1 MKKLADKV
9 SEHNFLTLLEALP
22 KGIIP
27 PKVQEYCAKNQI
39 ATIFDMLCNFPSR
52 YQDWSKLA
60 DIRKAKDGELCL
72 LEAVVL
78 DQRFLPYKRTLF
90 LELENHKHSFETLLF
105 NVKPFMLGKLA
116 RGQKLKLYGKV
127 QDEGYCKKMLHPFWQ
142 QVKEN
147 TPHLPEIIPLY
158 QGADRYLSK
167 LIGKTLGKL
176 LESLLISQKMLL
188 EEKKLL
194 AFFRIIHQYTTPVS
208 KDFVANIFF
217 AKEQLLTYELASI
230 QLAQAVWKANYEQ
243 QLQDPPPIA
252 QAHEAC
258 QKLQESLAFK
268 LTQDQ
273 HSIIDKLHQQ
283 IYAQQ
288 KLRTL
293 VQGEVG
299 SGKTIIALLASLPV
313 LLAGFDVCL
322 MAPTE
327 ILAQQHFSKA
337 TEIYAQFGVKIQL
350 VTQMTAKKYS
360 QESFAESGKGN
371 KGRMIIGTHAL
382 LNPENTMPHLALL
395 IIDEQQCF
403 GVEQRYALLEK
414 SPHNSHQILL
424 SATPIPRTLL
434 MTLFGDLDV
443 ASLHALPPG
452 RQASSTLLM
461 STKEREKLIQKLH
474 KPIAEANSCFWVCN
488 VISKDP
494 EGEEEFD
501 LKGLEKYIQE
511 HSNFSTSVLHGKMPS
526 KSKTKIMQDFQAR
539 KFQILIATTVIQ
551 VGIDIPHA
559 NFIVIEN
566 PHLLGLSQLHQ
577 LRGRV
582 GRAGGKGYCIL
593 LFPENT
599 KDEALERLQF
609 FRDNLDGFQLA
620 DYDLQTRGGGS
631 IFGTE
636 QSGHG
641 HFKIKAPLSQKMLDE
656 SKNLKT
662 RMLQQMSKEA
672 QKTLITTW
680 VSDDLSKIEI
690 A

>member
-1 MKKLADKV
+1 MPQSGLSDC
-9 SEHNFLTLLEALP
+9 HFLTLLEALP
-22 KGIIP
+22 RGLIP
-27 PKVQEYCAKNQI
+27 PKVQEYCNKNQI
-39 ATIFDMLCNFPSR
+39 TTIFEALCHFPSR

-60 DIRKAKDGELCL
+60 DIRKAKDGEVCL

-90 LELENHKHSFETLLF
+90 LELENHTQSFETLLF

-116 RGQKLKLYGKV
+116 RGQKLRLYGKII
-127 QDEGYCKKMLHPFWQ
+127 DEGYSKKMLHPFWQ
-142 QVKEN
+142 VAKADA
-147 TPHLPEIIPLY
+147 PHVPEIIPLY
-158 QGADRYLSK
+158 SGADRASSK
-167 LIGKTLGKL
+167 LIVKTFGKL
-176 LESLLISQKMLL
+176 LESLQASQKMLL

-194 AFFRIIHQYTTPVS
+194 AFFRIIHQYTTPV
-208 KDFVANIFF
+208 KAEYLANIFF
-217 AKEQLLTYELASI
+217 AKEQLLTYELACI
-230 QLAQAVWKANYEQ
+230 QLAQTLWKNTYEQ
-243 QLQDPPPIA
+243 QLPDPPRIT
-252 QAHEAC
+252 QADSAC
-258 QKLQESLAFK
+258 GELVESLAFN
-268 LTQDQ
+268 LTPDQ
-273 HSIIDKLHQQ
+273 RGIIDNLHQQ

-299 SGKTIIALLASLPV
+299 SGKTIIALIASLPV

-327 ILAQQHFSKA
+327 ILAQQHFTKA
-337 TEIYAQFGVKIQL
+337 SEIYSQFALKIEL
-350 VTQMTAKKYS
+350 VTQMTAKKYTK
-360 QESFAESGKGN
+360 ESFAQPGTNN

-382 LNPENTMPHLALL
+382 LNPEYTMPHLAFL

-403 GVEQRYALLEK
+403 GVEQRYKLLQK
-414 SPHNSHQILL
+414 SPHNLHHILL

-434 MTLFGDLDV
+434 MTLFGDLEV
-443 ASLHALPPG
+443 ASLRSLPPG

-461 STKEREKLIQKLH
+461 STKERQKLVQKLH
-474 KPIAEANSCFWVCN
+474 TPLSQGDSCFWVCN
-488 VISKDP
+488 VINKDP

-501 LKGLEKYIQE
+501 LKSLEKYIQKQ
-511 HSNFSTSVLHGKMPS
+511 SDYTTSVLHGKMPS

-559 NFIVIEN
+559 NFMVIEN

-593 LFPENT
+593 LFPEHT
-599 KDEALERLQF
+599 KEEALERLQF

-641 HFKIKAPLSQKMLDE
+641 HFKIKASLSQKMLDE
-656 SKNLKT
+656 SKNLKD
-662 RMLQQMSKEA
+662 RMWKQMSGEE
-672 QKTLITTW
+672 QKNLVTTW
-680 VSDDLSKIEI
+680 VSHDLSKGEL
-690 A
+690 